1 MRNVSNRRPEDRIL
15 ADIAAI
21 EAAHLQR
28 IADRAMTI
36 YGALGQLVA
45 CIDDYERHGAA
56 CAEDLHGAIAV
67 ARKVLAKVEG
77 RAA

>member
-1 MRNVSNRRPEDRIL
+1 MRSVHNRRPEDRIL

-28 IADRAMTI
+28 IADRALTI

-45 CIDDYERHGAA
+45 CFEDYERHGAS
-56 CAEDLHGAIAV
+56 CAEDLHGALVV